1 MKNAQNSLDLDLFA
15 KQTLLL
21 VTCIQVAPWY
31 NFIGCNFPYL
41 VDTSLGVRPF
51 GQTYDKRSISIETL
65 QKILNLVPPRRTS
78 KRKRKEKEK
87 SKKKKRIVLLYQVS
101 TGSTGLRVPNSRF
114 RVSSTR
120 RRVPSTSRR
129 VPTLPAV
136 EHLASTSCQ
145 PKFSFCGVI
154 FSCAIANKSINF
166 RYIMLSN

>member
-65 QKILNLVPPRRTS
+65 QNILNLVPPRRTS
-78 KRKRKEKEK
+78 KIKKNKKKRKEKKNCFVVPAVPVVPGCEY
-87 SKKKKRIVLLYQVS
+87 LLA
-101 TGSTGLRVPNSRF
+101 GSEYLVPDAEYL
-114 RVSSTR
+114 V
-120 RRVPSTSRR
+120 
-129 VPTLPAV
+129 PAV
-136 EHLASTSCQ
+136 EYLPACDFICAGTITSTVLVQLCTQ
-145 PKFSFCGVI
+145 LQWLVAVVP
-154 FSCAIANKSINF
+154 
-166 RYIMLSN
+166 R

>member
-65 QKILNLVPPRRTS
+65 QNILNLVPPRRTS
-78 KRKRKEKEK
+78 KKEKEK
-87 SKKKKRIVLLYQVS
+87 EKKKRIVLLYQY
-101 TGSTGLRVPNSRF
+101 
-114 RVSSTR
+114 
-120 RRVPSTSRR
+120 
-129 VPTLPAV
+129 
-136 EHLASTSCQ
+136 Q
-145 PKFSFCGVI
+145 
-154 FSCAIANKSINF
+154 
-166 RYIMLSN
+166 